1 MTQQL
6 SDADLDERLVE
17 LVNQW
22 WAEHG
27 KPLLLS
33 QLGGYDNGKLGAA
46 IKGKARNLATYIET
60 RLSDR
65 VRVIRHEERPQVV
78 GVVPADAEVARFGGA
93 TALLERTGN
102 RPIGSVRFHRAFWAA
117 FRQPLT
123 ESQRRYINL
132 RAPVH
137 FQDVPIDDPQPENST
152 EVDSAYIVDT
162 EDEVEVQGKIN
173 EWLAANG
180 LDSAAFAVS
189 KEQESKPLPAND
201 LLGRLLGA
209 LDPDQLARINMPL
222 DVVDRLRRQAL

>member
-1 MTQQL
+1 MTLQL

-17 LVNQW
+17 WVNQW

-33 QLGGYDNGKLGAA
+33 QLGGYYDGNLSAA

-65 VRVIRHEERPQVV
+65 VRIIRHEERPQVV
-78 GVVPADAEVARFGGA
+78 GAVPADTDVARLGGA
-93 TALLERTGN
+93 TTLLEQTGN
-102 RPIGSVRFHRAFWAA
+102 RPSGSVRFHRAFWAA
-117 FRQPLT
+117 FRQPLD
-123 ESQRRYINL
+123 ESNRRYISL
-132 RAPVH
+132 TAPVH
-137 FQDVPIDDPQPENST
+137 FQDVPNGEPQPENST
-152 EVDSAYIVDT
+152 EIDGAYIVDT
-162 EDEVEVQGKIN
+162 EDEVEVLGKIDQ
-173 EWLAANG
+173 WLSAHG
-180 LDSAAFAVS
+180 LDSAVFAVS
-189 KEQESKPLPAND
+189 KEQKSKPLPDND